1 MRVFT
6 VTEPFEHRPVTQ
18 VSPAGF
24 NSLFF
29 AGYVLHD

>member
-18 VSPAGF
+18 ISPAGF
-24 NSLFF
+24 KSLFS
-29 AGYVLHD
+29 AGCVLHD